1 MTPGTVIR
9 FAKVTTRSAE
19 ATTPT
24 PRGGVDGVDDESRDD
39 SVASKAES
47 SAGGVD
53 ARLGSS
59 GSPRRHGDVRVVAV
73 ARLRVIPRQEE
84 AVVAVDDP
92 GNGLQRD
99 VERLLELVLAHRVG
113 GRKLLLP
120 RP

>member
-53 ARLGSS
+53 AVLAVVG
-59 GSPRRHGDVRVVAV
+59 RHGGTETCASSPSPVSA
-73 ARLRVIPRQEE
+73 
-84 AVVAVDDP
+84 
-92 GNGLQRD
+92 
-99 VERLLELVLAHRVG
+99 
-113 GRKLLLP
+113 
-120 RP
+120 